1 MKKMK
6 FLDCFECNNLGCK
19 MEYHEPILVCK
30 FEEDEIYHLILDD
43 INNSK
48 DNIDCPYFSQC
59 IYYAKN
65 VDPLLELYKI
75 TEALNIFN
83 GRKNIKENKDKII
96 YLIKQAR
103 NIIKENHLPVKL
115 KLTENLQKIETE
127 EYNVFR

>member
-19 MEYHEPILVCK
+19 MEHHEPILVCK

-65 VDPLLELYKI
+65 VDPMLELYKVI
-75 TEALNIFN
+75 QTLNIFN
-83 GRKNIKENKDKII
+83 GQNDIQNNRKRIKLLIKE
-96 YLIKQAR
+96 AR
-103 NIIKENHLPVKL
+103 NIIIKNKLPVDL
-115 KLTENLQKIETE
+115 RLSENLQKIEKE
-127 EYNVFR
+127 D